1 MAVRIRYGT
10 RERKEVMCSVRTQSL
25 HHLAGDGR
33 LTGLPSGWKLQTNA
47 GPRGPAF
54 VRPEAHHHVTGHAD
68 SIR

>member
-33 LTGLPSGWKLQTNA
+33 L
-47 GPRGPAF
+47 
-54 VRPEAHHHVTGHAD
+54 
-68 SIR
+68 